1 MEKITKEQFDNLKV
15 GDELKNEDYT
25 LLVDAKTTTT
35 ILVAY
40 NEYTSCIFSLKK
52 LQDAG
57 YSINKPTEHNCGF
70 PYGNYSD
77 KEVVVKVSDKS
88 IEHCTKDPVYMRLM
102 NVSKSGFQ
110 DYNCDCRYW
119 QYAVLVSNNVN
130 LVK

>member
-1 MEKITKEQFDNLKV
+1 MEIITKEQFDSLKV
-15 GDELKNEDYT
+15 GDTLKTEHHT
-25 LLVDAKTTTT
+25 LLVEAKFANS
-35 ILVAY
+35 ILVIY
-40 NEYTSCIFSLKK
+40 YEGDFTYLSFNE
-52 LQDAG
+52 LQGEG
-57 YSINKPTEHNCGF
+57 YSINQPIQNNCGF

-77 KEVVVKVSDKS
+77 REVIVKVSDKS

>member
-1 MEKITKEQFDNLKV
+1 MEIITKEQFDTLTV
-15 GDELKNEDYT
+15 GDTLKDGHYT
-25 LLVDAKTTTT
+25 LLVEAKFANT
-35 ILVAY
+35 IIAMDDEHNACTLSF
-40 NEYTSCIFSLKK
+40 NE
-52 LQDAG
+52 LQEEG
-57 YSINKPTEHNCGF
+57 YSINQPIQNNCGF

>member
-1 MEKITKEQFDNLKV
+1 METITKEQFDSLKV
-15 GDELKNEDYT
+15 GDTLKNENYT
-25 LLVDAKTTTT
+25 LLIEAKYANT
-35 ILVAY
+35 IMVLL
-40 NEYTSCIFSLKK
+40 NEHDSAFLSFKFI
-52 LQDAG
+52 QGEG
-57 YSINKPTEHNCGF
+57 YSINQPIQNNCGF

-77 KEVVVKVSDKS
+77 REVIVKVSDKS